1 VDRRFAERIEAGGPT
16 GLKSRKQ
23 GAYEPFDDEVTLFMA
38 DNRSSPVAVRIL
50 PADVQL
56 TVLPGESVTDAVRR
70 HGYRTRYSCR
80 RGGCGT
86 CKADLVEGEVCYPFP
101 VAGSVLSDAERA
113 AGKCLPC
120 RAEPVGDIV
129 IRLSGQD
136 RLRPVFGF
144 IHLAS
149 DQAG

>member
-1 VDRRFAERIEAGGPT
+1 
-16 GLKSRKQ
+16 
-23 GAYEPFDDEVTLFMA
+23 MA
-38 DNRSSPVAVRIL
+38 DDRPGHAAVRIL
-50 PADVQL
+50 PADVLL
-56 TVLPGESVTDAVRR
+56 TVLPGESVVDAVRR

-86 CKADLVEGEVCYPFP
+86 CKADLVEGEVRYPFP
-101 VAGSVLSDAERA
+101 IAGSVLSDAERA

-136 RLRPVFGF
+136 RLRRLFGF
-144 IHLAS
+144 IDPAS
-149 DQAG
+149 GTAG